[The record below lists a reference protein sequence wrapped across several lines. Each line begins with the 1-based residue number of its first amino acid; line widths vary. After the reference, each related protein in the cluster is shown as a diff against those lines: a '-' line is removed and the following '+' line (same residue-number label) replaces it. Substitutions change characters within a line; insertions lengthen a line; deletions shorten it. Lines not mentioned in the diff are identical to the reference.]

1 MPTRLGLDMGTNSI
15 GWCLLDMDGDGRP
28 TGIRD
33 LGVRVFPDGRDPQS
47 GTSLAVDRR
56 TARGA
61 RRRRDRFLLRRKDLM
76 DALVRHGLMPEDE
89 RERKTLE
96 TLDPYDLRARGLDEA
111 LPLHHLGRALFHL
124 HQRRGFK
131 SNRRTERRKDD
142 DPGKIK
148 AAGDRL
154 AESMAADGART
165 LGEFLARGHVGLDSN
180 DPRRRPVRA
189 RLNGRGAKAEYEFY
203 PQREMVEAE
212 FDALWTAQRA
222 HRPDVLTDVA
232 RDEIRGI
239 MFRQRPLRPVDPG
252 KCALDPAAD
261 KDDSGGFRAPW
272 ALPLAQRFRIL
283 QELANMRYSRLD
295 TAARRLDRS
304 QRDALAKLLFQGKNL
319 TFDKARRTLGLDGDV
334 RFNLESERRKGL
346 DGDRTAKVLSDK
358 KRFGDDWHALAAE
371 RQAEIV
377 ERLLDEED
385 EDTLVAWLEEDCGLS
400 PQAARAVADAPLPDG
415 HARLGRRAL
424 GKVVPVLENE
434 SVEAV
439 DETTGEVFDAVI
451 TYDKAVGLADPRYHH
466 SDRRPEER
474 LERLPYYGEGLPD
487 RVSGTG
493 DPEDPPEERYGRI
506 PNPTV
511 HIGLN
516 QLRRLVNDLIDA
528 HGAPPDEVVVELAR
542 ELKQSRE
549 QRERIDREQTENQKK
564 NDARRA
570 KLAEMGQPDTGE
582 NRMRLRLYEELDA
595 IDRRCVY
602 TGEQIGIEMLF
613 SDAVNIDHI
622 LPFSRT
628 LDNSAANRV
637 LCLRRANR
645 LKTNKTPFEAFG
657 RDPEWP
663 EIVARAESLPGNK
676 RWRFAP
682 DAMERYERDRDFL
695 DRQLTDTAYLA
706 RTVKAYLGLV
716 ADPDRIWVTPGRLTA
731 MLRGKWGLDS
741 LLWDHN
747 LKNRA
752 DHRHHAIDAFVTAVT
767 TRSLLQRVSRAA
779 AQAEDRQL
787 DRLIDDLPVPFD
799 GFRDV
804 LGRRLEE
811 TAVSHR
817 PDHGVAGQLHE
828 DTAYGLV
835 RDPARWDGNNLVF
848 RKPVT
853 ALSPGE
859 VKRIRDPALRA
870 RVEDYLHEAEAAG
883 AKREEALARF
893 AEDTGIRRVRIL
905 KPEKDV
911 IALRDPEG
919 KPYKAVV
926 PGTNHRIDIYEQ
938 PDGSW
943 VPEVVTVFDANR
955 GVTPARRNA
964 HPAARI
970 VMRVFKGDLIKL
982 EANGEEEIKRV
993 YRLNV
998 AANRLWL
1005 AGARE
1010 SGNLQARH
1018 DDPDDPFRW
1027 DFATISKLKE
1037 RRARKVHVDPL
1048 GRVHDPGPPR

>member
-15 GWCLLDMDGDGRP
+15 GWCLLDIGADGAPQD
-28 TGIRD
+28 IRD

-56 TARGA
+56 RARSA
-61 RRRRDRFLLRRKDLM
+61 RRRRDRMLLRKRDLM
-76 DALVRHGLMPEDE
+76 DALIRHGLMPANPA
-89 RERKTLE
+89 ERKALE
-96 TLDPYDLRARGLDEA
+96 SADPYVLRAKGLDEA
-111 LPLHHLGRALFHL
+111 LPPHHLGRALFHL

-131 SNRRTERRKDD
+131 SNRKTERRKDD

-154 AESMAADGART
+154 NDLMAERGART
-165 LGEFLARGHVGLDSN
+165 LGEFLALRHVGMDSN
-180 DPRRRPVRA
+180 DPNRHPVRA
-189 RLNGRGAKAEYEFY
+189 RLKGRGAKAEYEFY

-212 FDALWTAQRA
+212 FDALWEAQRG
-222 HRPDVLTDVA
+222 HHPDVLTDAA

-261 KDDSGGFRAPW
+261 KDDLGGFRAPW

-283 QELANMRYSRLD
+283 QELANLRYSRLD

-304 QRDALAKLLFQGKNL
+304 QRDALAKPLFQGKNL
-319 TFDKARRTLGLDGDV
+319 TFDKARRILGLDRDV

-346 DGDRTAKVLSDK
+346 DGDRAAKVLSDE
-358 KRFGDDWHALAAE
+358 KRFGVDWHALAPG

-377 ERLLDEED
+377 ERLLEEED
-385 EDTLVAWLEEDCGLS
+385 EDTLIAWLEEDCGLA
-400 PQAARAVADAPLPDG
+400 PEAARAAADAPLPDG

-424 GKVVPVLENE
+424 GKVVPVLE
-434 SVEAV
+434 SATAEAV
-439 DETTGEVFDAVI
+439 DETTGEVLDAVI
-451 TYDKAVGLADPRYHH
+451 TYDKAVELADPRYHH
-466 SDRRPEER
+466 SDRRPGER
-474 LERLPYYGEGLPD
+474 LARLPYYGEGLPD
-487 RVSGTG
+487 RVSGSG
-493 DPEDPPEERYGRI
+493 DPDDPPEERYGRI

-516 QLRRLVNDLIDA
+516 QLRRLINDLIDT
-528 HGAPPDEVVVELAR
+528 HGPPDEVVVELAR
-542 ELKQSRE
+542 KLKQSRE
-549 QRERIDREQTENQKK
+549 QRERDDREQTENQKK

-570 KLAEMGQPDTGE
+570 KLAGLGQPDTGE

-602 TGEQIGIEMLF
+602 TGEQIGIRMLF

-622 LPFSRT
+622 LPFSQT

-657 RDPEWP
+657 NDPAWP
-663 EIVARAESLPGNK
+663 EIVARAEALPGNK

-682 DAMERYERDRDFL
+682 DAMERYERDRGFL

-716 ADPDRIWVTPGRLTA
+716 GDPDRVWVTPGRLTA
-731 MLRGKWGLDS
+731 MLRGKWGLNA

-767 TRSLLQRVSRAA
+767 TRGLLNRIARAA
-779 AQAEDRQL
+779 GRAEEQEL
-787 DRLIDDLPVPFD
+787 DRLVDELPAPFD
-799 GFRDV
+799 GFREA
-804 LGRRLEE
+804 LASQLER
-811 TAVSHR
+811 TAVSYK
-817 PDHGVAGQLHE
+817 PDHGKAGQLHE
-828 DTAYGLV
+828 DTAYGIV
-835 RDPARWDGNNLVF
+835 RDPALWDGNNLVF

-893 AEDTGIRRVRIL
+893 AEDTGVRRVRIL
-905 KPEKDV
+905 KPERDV
-911 IALRDPEG
+911 IALRDPDG

-938 PDGSW
+938 PDGAW

-955 GVTPARRNA
+955 GVTPARRIA

-970 VMRVFKGDLIKL
+970 VLRMHKGDVLALDVDGRDQLMRVVRL
-982 EANGEEEIKRV
+982 EPS
-993 YRLNV
+993 
-998 AANRLWL
+998 ANRLRL
-1005 AGARE
+1005 AGIRE
-1010 SGNLQARH
+1010 SGNLQSRH
-1018 DDPDDPFRW
+1018 ADADDPFRW

-1037 RRARKVHVDPL
+1037 RRARKVHIDPM